1 MANARHSDSDVTVLQ
16 CLLDAFPSV
25 SLELIASAFT
35 QASGDPDLAAE
46 IISFS
51 VNGIA
56 IPQNAPDK
64 FPQRS
69 HGNVSSS
76 SLIPGNRSSQGFD
89 EHGSKGFFN
98 EASHLHVFNG
108 TLHGHGNDGAAGVHD
123 NNDFHESFGPDG
135 NRGLN
140 GASRTHINSG
150 LNGAFHVH
158 GIDGA
163 LHVHAIDGASG
174 AHGNKSFNKPSDLH
188 GINGFNEASRRHG
201 SNGACGLH
209 EVRNFNGASSVHGSR
224 LVDGVSHAHGSEAF
238 HLHCGEA
245 SFLPGNRILNGT
257 SHVHSNGQSY
267 VYGHQASHVHGNEAS
282 SAHGHKGFTGASGAK
297 QLRVFNAISS
307 LPHPRRS
314 CHLTLEDY
322 FPSCPEKKAWLE
334 PLAESFQ
341 KNVSIQNQKNTSCW
355 RDLQQI
361 DCSDEFPCLQKRE
374 SNYNSALRQ
383 PLRSSIRSTKRI
395 SVASGLVSNA
405 RIRKYDDPSF
415 KDSPVDAEGP
425 ADHFKLQETTGE
437 EKSMWPTETEAFLL
451 SMLGEGFELGLEAV
465 RDVLGHYEGDVEE
478 SMKVLLRMGS
488 SSVSSDHALESAV
501 ESRIVDDKDSN
512 LSQYKKNAVVVG
524 ANADMKKSGD
534 VTKGENIRTKQ
545 IQALNTYH
553 GFEKAILEQDDSS
566 MKWVVERLCD
576 DYPHTDMTTLLEI
589 LCATNFNYNDA
600 EKMLR
605 EAGLQEGIPI
615 SSEKI
620 DPRMILESL
629 FIKPQEKV
637 ENKEQHKHVPLRKK
651 HEKDLE
657 LLEKP
662 TWKVA
667 EVDIPRNDE
676 ASVEMKSYDM
686 MPKWKVVTSSE
697 VDIPRNEEAS
707 TKMRSYGAWDD
718 YERHHSSVKQ
728 HWKTMETYFKAAT
741 AAYAERDLSKAEVLT
756 EKGNMY
762 KQLALEAKDRANN
775 YLLEMKS
782 QQSESDF
789 TLDLQEQHV
798 TEGLHLLRL
807 HLKSLSS
814 IPSCHTFTVI
824 TGCSKD
830 ANSGHIKLRHG
841 VVRYLQKKGYE
852 WVETSPFCLQIQLK
866 KTQL

>member
-1 MANARHSDSDVTVLQ
+1 MANADSDVTALQ

-35 QASGDPDLAAE
+35 QANGDPDLAAE

-56 IPQNAPDK
+56 IPQNPLGK
-64 FPQRS
+64 LPQRS

-76 SLIPGNRSSQGFD
+76 SLIPGNRRSQGFD
-89 EHGSKGFFN
+89 GHGSKGFFN
-98 EASHLHVFNG
+98 EASHLHGFNR
-108 TLHGHGNDGAAGVHD
+108 TLHGHGNDGAAGVH
-123 NNDFHESFGPDG
+123 NNKDFDESLGLVG

-140 GASRTHINSG
+140 GAS
-150 LNGAFHVH
+150 
-158 GIDGA
+158 GI
-163 LHVHAIDGASG
+163 
-174 AHGNKSFNKPSDLH
+174 HGNS
-188 GINGFNEASRRHG
+188 NGFNEASRRHG
-201 SNGACGLH
+201 NRASNGACGLH
-209 EVRNFNGASSVHGSR
+209 ENRNFNGASSEHGSR
-224 LVDGVSHAHGSEAF
+224 LVD
-238 HLHCGEA
+238 EA
-245 SFLPGNRILNGT
+245 SSVPGNRILNGT
-257 SHVHSNGQSY
+257 SHVHSNGASY
-267 VYGHQASHVHGNEAS
+267 VYGREASHVHGNEAS
-282 SAHGHKGFTGASGAK
+282 SVPGHKGFTGASSAK
-297 QLRVFNAISS
+297 QLQVFNAISS
-307 LPHPRRS
+307 LPRPRRS

-334 PLAESFQ
+334 PLAENFQ

-355 RDLQQI
+355 RELQQI

-374 SNYNSALRQ
+374 SNHNSALRQ
-383 PLRSSIRSTKRI
+383 PLQSSIRSAKRI

-405 RIRKYDDPSF
+405 QIRKYDDPSF
-415 KDSPVDAEGP
+415 KDSPVEAEGS
-425 ADHFKLQETTGE
+425 ANHFKLQETTGE

-451 SMLGEGFELGLEAV
+451 SMLGEGFKFGLEAV

-478 SMKVLLRMGS
+478 SMEVLLRMGS
-488 SSVSSDHALESAV
+488 SSVSSDHSPESAL
-501 ESRIVDDKDSN
+501 ESRIVDAKDSN
-512 LSQYKKNAVVVG
+512 LLSQYNKNAVVVG
-524 ANADMKKSGD
+524 TSADMKKSGD

-545 IQALNTYH
+545 MQALNTYH
-553 GFEKAILEQDDSS
+553 AFEKAILEQEDSS

-576 DYPHTDMTTLLEI
+576 EYPHTDMATLLEI

-615 SSEKI
+615 SSEKF
-620 DPRMILESL
+620 DPCELSRMILESL
-629 FIKPQEKV
+629 FITPQEKV
-637 ENKEQHKHVPLRKK
+637 ENKEQHKHVPLRQKRQ
-651 HEKDLE
+651 KDLE

-662 TWKVA
+662 TWKVVTSS
-667 EVDIPRNDE
+667 EVDIPRNDD

-686 MPKWKVVTSSE
+686 MPKWKVVTSSK

-707 TKMRSYGAWDD
+707 VKMRSYGDWDD
-718 YERHHSSVKQ
+718 YERHHSSAKQ
-728 HWKTMETYFKAAT
+728 HWKTMESYFKAAM
-741 AAYAERDLSKAEVLT
+741 AAYADRDLPKAEVLT

-762 KQLALEAKDRANN
+762 KQLAMEAKERANN

-798 TEGLHLLRL
+798 TEALQLLRL

-852 WVETSPFCLQIQLK
+852 WVETSPFCLQVQLK
-866 KTQL
+866 KTQS